1 VPWLQFLVA
10 VKVVSSVLFVR
21 VIARCAISGAISP
34 FTMNRLPT
42 GSCKSFSTSSNWSL
56 LIPKWGLRPEI
67 SPVARLIIEGR
78 YIAIYEP
85 TNYGAEIVVV
95 VHGMREPTTWLD

>member
-1 VPWLQFLVA
+1 MAKYKLTPRAQRQMRDIWRNIAVHNEPAADRLLQKLFDKFELVA
-10 VKVVSSVLFVR
+10 
-21 VIARCAISGAISP
+21 AHPEMGPA
-34 FTMNRLPT
+34 
-42 GSCKSFSTSSNWSL
+42 
-56 LIPKWGLRPEI
+56 RPEI

-95 VHGMREPTTWLD
+95 VHGMHEPTTWLD